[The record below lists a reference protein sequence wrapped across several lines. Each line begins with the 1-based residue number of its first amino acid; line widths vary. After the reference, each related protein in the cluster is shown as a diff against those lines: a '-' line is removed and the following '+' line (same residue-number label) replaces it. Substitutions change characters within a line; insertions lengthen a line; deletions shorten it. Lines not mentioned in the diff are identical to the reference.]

1 MNEPRRWLDNP
12 EALSPDELRAL
23 EAGLD
28 AEVPM
33 GVKAAVKSALLAPL
47 PAPAPEPSP
56 ENVAAPE
63 TAGLAPT
70 TSPVATATLGAFLKS
85 MGLGF
90 ALSIAASASWVSVQR
105 AEESERGDTR
115 KGSLP
120 LAASVS
126 APGIVH
132 PVGASSDPAP
142 GPSSEAHSRLRDRDT
157 ILVLPPEMKAREAD
171 SGVGAPPAQAPSVSA
186 FPEVFSTPQTATS
199 ESSRLA
205 QARALL
211 RNNDARAA
219 FAALERLRRDL
230 PGGALVQEREVLTI
244 EALHAMGNVEAARTR
259 AQDFLARHPKS
270 PHAASA
276 RRVLERSSAPS
287 P

>member
-1 MNEPRRWLDNP
+1 MNEPRRWLDHP
-12 EALSPDELRAL
+12 DALSPDELRVL

-33 GVKAAVKSALLAPL
+33 GVKAAVKSALLAQL
-47 PAPAPEPSP
+47 PAPAPGPSP

-63 TAGLAPT
+63 AASLTPGVST
-70 TSPVATATLGAFLKS
+70 VATATLGTLLKS
-85 MGLGF
+85 IGLGF
-90 ALSIAASASWVSVQR
+90 ALSIAASTSWVSFQR
-105 AEESERGDTR
+105 GEEGDRGDTR
-115 KGSLP
+115 KSSPP

-126 APGIVH
+126 APGIAH
-132 PVGASSDPAP
+132 PVGASSVLPAS
-142 GPSSEAHSRLRDRDT
+142 PSSEAHSRLRERDAT
-157 ILVLPPEMKAREAD
+157 TVLPSEMNPREAHT
-171 SGVGAPPAQAPSVSA
+171 GMGAPPGQAPSVST
-186 FPEVFSTPQTATS
+186 FPEVFSTPQAATS

-219 FAALERLRRDL
+219 FAALESLRRDL

-259 AQDFLARHPKS
+259 ARDFLARHPKS

-276 RRVLERSSAPS
+276 RRVLERSAAPS